1 MHHSYRK
8 KKSGWKGY
16 GDETGNS
23 PFLKSPNARRWWNA
37 EGHENVA
44 FDSYSRDYG
53 KITTGGSALERVF
66 GSQDIMNDIDTAV
79 RSISSYDGVKE
90 LVDACMSTRNV
101 FNYPPNDVE
110 PLKAKV
116 AVSMRYLSLTVLRV
130 NPSAVEWL
138 VQYVL
143 EKRQTKMNQYSLSG
157 LGIAVVQQIR
167 YRINILFGPKIFG
180 PKIEAEDYFFIQ
192 DVPIMVLFELNMLG
206 SYMTENIMAICLK
219 RLDMTPAMYL
229 PHAKND
235 YERSACLEVMGKC

>member
-1 MHHSYRK
+1 MHHSDRK
-8 KKSGWKGY
+8 KKNGWQGY
-16 GDETGNS
+16 GDETGS
-23 PFLKSPNARRWWNA
+23 YPFLKSPNARRWWNT
-37 EGHENVA
+37 EDYKNMA

-53 KITTGGSALERVF
+53 KVETGASALKRIF
-66 GSQDIMNDIDTAV
+66 GSQGIMNDIDTAI
-79 RSISSYDGVKE
+79 RSISSYDDVKE
-90 LVDACMSTRNV
+90 LVDACMSTQNV
-101 FNYPPNDVE
+101 FNHPPNDVE
-110 PLKAKV
+110 PLKSKV

-130 NPSAVEWL
+130 NPSAWGWL
-138 VQYVL
+138 VQCVL
-143 EKRQTKMNQYSLSG
+143 EKRQTKMSQYSLSD

-167 YRINILFGPKIFG
+167 YRINILFG